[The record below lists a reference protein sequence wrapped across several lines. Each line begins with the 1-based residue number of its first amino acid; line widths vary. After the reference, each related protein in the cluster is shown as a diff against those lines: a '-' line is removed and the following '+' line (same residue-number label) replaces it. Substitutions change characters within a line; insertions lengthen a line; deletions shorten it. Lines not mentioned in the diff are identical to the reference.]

1 MFGRMKSGKV
11 DRQYSKNSIC
21 NDRRGVSD
29 VVGTIMM
36 VAITMIMSAIIA
48 SAIFSLS
55 PPPDV
60 PHTDIEVRLNGSTLD
75 IYHMGGEPIKV
86 KDMKFMAEG
95 QEVSINSSS
104 PVNET
109 EEWNIGTLII
119 LDTNNTGLKIVHLP
133 SQELLI

>member
-1 MFGRMKSGKV
+1 MFGRMKLAKADSR
-11 DRQYSKNSIC
+11 DSNNSIC
-21 NDRRGVSD
+21 SDQCGVSD

-36 VAITMIMSAIIA
+36 VAITVIMSVVIA

-55 PPPDV
+55 PPPDI
-60 PHTDIEVRLNGSTLD
+60 PHTDIEFRANGSTID

-86 KDMKFMAEG
+86 EDMKFMADG
-95 QEVSINSSS
+95 QEVFLNSSS
-104 PVNET
+104 PVNES

>member
-60 PHTDIEVRLNGSTLD
+60 PHTDIEVRLNGSTID
-75 IYHMGGEPIKV
+75 IYHMGG
-86 KDMKFMAEG
+86 
-95 QEVSINSSS
+95 
-104 PVNET
+104 VNET